1 MNPAGGQ
8 KKRVGRPKKE
18 DDPNEDPKK
27 KANRLRQ
34 TKYRQ
39 KVGKQIGEVVDD
51 LDDCDEER
59 AVLKV
64 EKTNLQDKVKGLTDL
79 LKTCDDQVKDI
90 LKAVNGMP
98 KMAKAKSAP
107 PPPPAGAGGVKGKE
121 AGKMINMAMKGKIA
135 RNKMKEAEKQRT
147 FDILLR

>member
-39 KVGKQIGEVVDD
+39 KVGKQIGAVVDD

-59 AVLKV
+59 ADLKV

-98 KMAKAKSAP
+98 KMGGAKAKSV
-107 PPPPAGAGGVKGKE
+107 PAGAAGVKGKE